1 MNRLIRLLTLSFGLL
16 IAVALAAP
24 AHADQKKTAA
34 SKDEFFIISS
44 VDTPKQQLVLKR
56 PTEVTVVM
64 HVDDKT
70 AYLDANGK
78 ALRLTDLRAG
88 DTVYVTATARS
99 DGELL
104 AQRIRKGPMTV
115 QELHKRYLNY

>member
-1 MNRLIRLLTLSFGLL
+1 MNKQIRLLTLSLGLL
-16 IAVALAAP
+16 AALALIVP
-24 AHADQKKTAA
+24 ARADQKI
-34 SKDEFFIISS
+34 SSGSNDEFFIISS
-44 VDTPKQQLVLKR
+44 VDTPKHQLVLKR
-56 PTEVTVVM
+56 PTEVTVLM

-78 ALRLTDLRAG
+78 PLRLADLRAG
-88 DTVYVTATARS
+88 DTVYVNGTVRS

>member
-1 MNRLIRLLTLSFGLL
+1 MNKLIRSFAFGFALLSTLLL
-16 IAVALAAP
+16 AFP
-24 AHADQKKTAA
+24 ARADQKKSSTANE
-34 SKDEFFIISS
+34 EFFIVSS
-44 VDTPKQQLVLKR
+44 VDAPKHQLVLKR
-56 PTEVTVVM
+56 PTEVTVLM

-70 AYLDANGK
+70 VYLDESGK
-78 ALRLTDLRAG
+78 PLRVTDLRAG
-88 DTVYVTATARS
+88 DTVYVNAAAGS

>member
-1 MNRLIRLLTLSFGLL
+1 MNKQIRLLTLSLGLL
-16 IAVALAAP
+16 AALALVVP
-24 AHADQKKTAA
+24 ARADQKKSTG
-34 SKDEFFIISS
+34 SNDEFFIISS
-44 VDTPKQQLVLKR
+44 VDTPKHQLVLKR

-78 ALRLTDLRAG
+78 PLRMADLRAG
-88 DTVYVTATARS
+88 DTVYVNATVRS

>member
-1 MNRLIRLLTLSFGLL
+1 MNKLIRFFTLSLGLLTVL
-16 IAVALAAP
+16 ALAIP
-24 AHADQKKTAA
+24 AHADQKKTTV
-34 SKDEFFIISS
+34 SNDEFFILSS
-44 VDTPKQQLVLKR
+44 VDTLKHQLVLKR

-78 ALRLTDLRAG
+78 PLRLTDLRAG
-88 DTVYVTATARS
+88 DTVYVNATAGS

-115 QELHKRYLNY
+115 PELHKRYLNY